1 MNDNGRLLIQGN
13 THREQIIYESW
24 KLWTSVICKKSCG
37 AVKRI
42 CWSFSIWTSSTKKL
56 SRRGMNSTARRFA
69 TSHRTSFATFPEK
82 FRDHGRSRTFD
93 DMISRRRGGNLLRL
107 AGEFQRENSVRQK
120 NNVQRDENI
129 ESMQLSSFS
138 VSLSPFLF
146 SFRSKESEKNSI
158 SLKNRVISYCLDTK
172 DFSPK
177 FRVTISPF
185 IRRKKGS

>member
-1 MNDNGRLLIQGN
+1 M
-13 THREQIIYESW
+13 
-24 KLWTSVICKKSCG
+24 
-37 AVKRI
+37 KRI

-56 SRRGMNSTARRFA
+56 SCRGMNSTVRRFA

-82 FRDHGRSRTFD
+82 FRDHGRLRTFD
-93 DMISRRRGGNLLRL
+93 DMISCRRGGNLRRL

-120 NNVQRDENI
+120 NNVPRDENI
-129 ESMQLSSFS
+129 ESMQLLFSFS

-146 SFRSKESEKNSI
+146 PFRRKESRKNSI

-177 FRVTISPF
+177 FRVTISLF